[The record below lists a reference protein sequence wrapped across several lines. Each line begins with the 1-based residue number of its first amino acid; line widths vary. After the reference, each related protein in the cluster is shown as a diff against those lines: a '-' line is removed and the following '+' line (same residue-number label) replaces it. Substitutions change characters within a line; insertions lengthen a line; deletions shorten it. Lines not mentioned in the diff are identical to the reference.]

1 MQTKQTKQTKQIV
14 HRDIV
19 VVGAGVAG
27 LSFALYAA
35 QRFPQ
40 KTIAVLSKGDFRDS
54 NSYYAQGGVAAVMDQ
69 NSDSFSAHIEDTLL
83 AGDGLSDP
91 EIVRLVV
98 EEAPQRM
105 QDLMDWGVNFDR
117 AADILE
123 LAREGGHSAKRVL
136 HIRDHSGR
144 SIVEALLSACES
156 TANIQL
162 LKNQVV
168 QSLVLDGNGNCIGL
182 EVDHAKARMEYR
194 ASNTILAT
202 GGAAYLYQRT
212 SNPEAAT
219 GDGLALGIKAGAKMR
234 DLAFVQFHP
243 TVFPRKE
250 GRDFLISEALRGF
263 GALLR
268 NQAGEDFMLNYH
280 PLGSLA
286 TRDVVS
292 RAIYKEMARE
302 HSKQVFLDLR
312 HLNQRKLQEKF
323 PTIVKTILEEK
334 PNFNFKE
341 DLIPVSPAAHY
352 FCGGIATDAWGRT
365 SIPALFA
372 IGEVAGTGL
381 HGANRLASNSLLEA
395 IVFAQRALEKL
406 GFSPT
411 SNLNNN
417 SSQKGK
423 CYPDAANSIKELRAL
438 MFEKVGIYRSR
449 EGLKQAAQI
458 INRIAAEATD
468 LGQPSNLDLTL
479 HNMLCV
485 AQAVVE
491 DSLAQNENRGAFFLS
506 DLAESPLC

>member
-1 MQTKQTKQTKQIV
+1 MLE
-14 HRDIV
+14 RDII

-35 QRFPQ
+35 KRFPQ
-40 KTIAVLSKGDFRDS
+40 KTIAVLSKGDFRES

-69 NSDSFSAHIEDTLL
+69 NSDSFEAHIKDTLV

-91 EIVRLVV
+91 EIVKLVV

-105 QDLMDWGVNFDR
+105 QDLMNWGVNFDR
-117 AADILE
+117 AADNLE

-168 QSLVLDGNGNCIGL
+168 QSLVLDGHGNCIGL

-243 TVFPRKE
+243 TVFPRKR

-263 GALLR
+263 GAILR
-268 NQAGEDFMLNYH
+268 NRAGEDFMFKYH

-292 RAIYKEMARE
+292 RAIYQEMAQDSRD
-302 HSKQVFLDLR
+302 HVSLDLR
-312 HLNQRKLQEKF
+312 HLDQRKLKDKF
-323 PTIVKTILEEK
+323 PTVLNIILEEF
-334 PNFNFKE
+334 PQFDFKN
-341 DLIPVSPAAHY
+341 DLIPVTPAAHY

-365 SIPALFA
+365 SVPGLWA

-395 IVFAQRALEKL
+395 LVFAKRAASKL
-406 GFSPT
+406 
-411 SNLNNN
+411 NLSFAATVQQ
-417 SSQKGK
+417 SSAPEQFH
-423 CYPDAANSIKELRAL
+423 YPDAPKTIERLRHL
-438 MFEKVGIYRSR
+438 MFEKVGIYRST
-449 EGLKQAAQI
+449 EGLRQALEAINTFISEAQLSPEVQTQDI
-458 INRIAAEATD
+458 
-468 LGQPSNLDLTL
+468 TL
-479 HNMLCV
+479 HNMLSV
-485 AQAVVE
+485 AKAVVE
-491 DSLAQNENRGAFFLS
+491 DSLAQKENRGAFFLS
-506 DLAESPLC
+506 DLVENPIC